1 MKADL
6 QGIRVTWVISTPLAA
21 SGPGPSRTGQAW
33 TDHCTK
39 GRSVE
44 FGYGR
49 EQAELPDTTGRR
61 DLSDIHWKEKFETF
75 WDPWSQIDMIRN
87 LDEILKCSGY
97 FAQVSS

>member
-1 MKADL
+1 MNPFEYSNTVDLVECIMSIMSCVMKADL

-61 DLSDIHWKEKFETF
+61 DLSDIH
-75 WDPWSQIDMIRN
+75 
-87 LDEILKCSGY
+87 
-97 FAQVSS
+97 